1 MYLLSVLGGC
11 HMNGTKFIVIKF
23 RELVKT
29 AVFAILGVI
38 IIIGLI
44 YFFLPKGEKTALYN
58 PGTYY
63 AQFALNGELAEVE
76 IVVDKDSIK
85 SVSLTQMPETISVFY
100 PLVETTAEEIGDQIV
115 RQQSTAIDVSSQNT
129 YTVQLILTA
138 VEKGLAEA
146 SIK

>member
-1 MYLLSVLGGC
+1 MI
-11 HMNGTKFIVIKF
+11 GTKFIVIKF

-44 YFFLPKGEKTALYN
+44 YFFLPKGEQTALYN

-63 AQFALNGELAEVE
+63 AQFVLNGEMAEVE
-76 IVVDKDSIK
+76 IVVDKNSIK
-85 SVSLTQMPETISVFY
+85 SVSLTEMPETISVFY
-100 PLVETTAEEIGDQIV
+100 PLVETTAAEIGDEIV

-129 YTVQLILTA
+129 YTAELILNA
-138 VEKGLAEA
+138 VEKGLAQA
-146 SIK
+146 YVK